1 MVHATI
7 LNKNKLKKKEGMF
20 NYKISSSLYI
30 NGFFF
35 KKEIVMPSYCL
46 KSAKNT
52 FQWIFDKQIFEWT

>member
-7 LNKNKLKKKEGMF
+7 LNKSKLKKKGGMF

-30 NGFFF
+30 IGFFF
-35 KKEIVMPSYCL
+35 KKEIVMPSYNL

-52 FQWIFDKQIFEWT
+52 FSRDF

>member
-7 LNKNKLKKKEGMF
+7 LNKNKLKKKGGMF
-20 NYKISSSLYI
+20 NYKISSFLYI
-30 NGFFF
+30 SGFFF

-52 FQWIFDKQIFEWT
+52 FSMDF